1 MTVDSLVLK
10 RLRSDAGLSS
20 SSFLTAEQAIRPS
33 ILEETSSKG
42 LGASVG
48 TGSLLSLP
56 CREIRTWRTSSV
68 RHEMRD
74 LFYIV
79 YERMKD
85 L

>member
-10 RLRSDAGLSS
+10 RLMSDAGLST

-33 ILEETSSKG
+33 ILEETSSKSR
-42 LGASVG
+42 GASVG
-48 TGSLLSLP
+48 AGSLLSLL
-56 CREIRTWRTSSV
+56 CREIRTWRTSSIH
-68 RHEMRD
+68 HEMRD